1 MASITFLTD
10 FHRNTIKDIEENLL
24 TYIKYFFL
32 IILDVLLF
40 DCWNGRYGDAFEEN
54 VKILLYIQ
62 QVLMIGVNI
71 YDFTNTGNYLWSREY
86 QCFLQQPHVRKAL
99 HLGNAK
105 LHDGDFVFE
114 NMKLAVMKEG
124 I

>member
-1 MASITFLTD
+1 
-10 FHRNTIKDIEENLL
+10 
-24 TYIKYFFL
+24 
-32 IILDVLLF
+32 
-40 DCWNGRYGDAFEEN
+40 
-54 VKILLYIQ
+54 
-62 QVLMIGVNI
+62 MIGVNI